1 MADSGTD
8 DGKNLDGSGEQSI
21 VPEDDY
27 ERAMQGAFAR
37 MEKEF
42 HLGEIPKL
50 DREAL
55 HDRAPF
61 WPREPL

>member
-1 MADSGTD
+1 MD
-8 DGKNLDGSGEQSI
+8 D
-21 VPEDDY
+21 
-27 ERAMQGAFAR
+27 AFAR
-37 MEKEF
+37 MKKGF

>member
-1 MADSGTD
+1 MTDSSEID
-8 DGKNLDGSGEQSI
+8 NKNLNSQVEQ
-21 VPEDDY
+21 PADTKDDY
-27 ERAMQGAFAR
+27 ERAMDDAFAR
-37 MEKEF
+37 MKIGF
-42 HLGEIPKL
+42 HMGEIPKL